1 MKTNNNLPQL
11 QTGSIDTKHGG
22 VWSGVLF
29 LALGLGAVFLPFFS
43 SIVVETW
50 LGLLLAS
57 AGLGGL
63 VYAIQT
69 KSEEGFIWKLLLSI
83 LYIGTGVFLFVYPLT
98 GVLTLT
104 LMVGSFLLTE
114 GIFELILGFQ
124 VRPQHNWGWVL
135 IDGLLTVAL
144 GAFVLFQWPGSS
156 TWLLGTIVGVSLIS
170 TGTSR
175 LVLHFSHSKKDGAT
189 IRETTVGKTTE
200 VNLSTG
206 SPESNPST

>member
-1 MKTNNNLPQL
+1 MTTNNLPQRP
-11 QTGSIDTKHGG
+11 TGSIDPKKGG

-29 LALGLGAVFLPFFS
+29 VALGLGAIFLPFFS
-43 SIVVETW
+43 SIVLETW
-50 LGLLLAS
+50 IGLTLAS

-69 KSEEGFIWKLLLSI
+69 KGEEGFIWKLILSI

-104 LMVGSFLLTE
+104 LMVGSFLLSE

-124 VRPQHNWGWVL
+124 VRPQYNWGWVL
-135 IDGLLTVAL
+135 LDGLLTIAF
-144 GAFVLFQWPGSS
+144 GAIVLFQWPGDA
-156 TWLLGTIVGVSLIS
+156 TWLLGTIIGASLIS

-175 LVLHFSHSKKDGAT
+175 LVLHFSHAKNSPAIEFKENSDTTT
-189 IRETTVGKTTE
+189 I
-200 VNLSTG
+200 VNPPSDNPGSTPTA
-206 SPESNPST
+206 S